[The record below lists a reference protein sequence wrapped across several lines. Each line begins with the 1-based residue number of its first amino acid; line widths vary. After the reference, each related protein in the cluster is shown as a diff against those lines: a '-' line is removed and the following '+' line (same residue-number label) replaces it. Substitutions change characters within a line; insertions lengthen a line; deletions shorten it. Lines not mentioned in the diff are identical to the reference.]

1 MTDQSSAEIIQTF
14 GIELRHLRSFIVVAE
29 EGNIGRAA
37 TRLNISQPP
46 LTRQIHQLE
55 EELGVQLLIRTPHGV
70 DLTAAGELF
79 MEEAR
84 TICSLVR
91 QASERTQR
99 AGEGKLGRLDI
110 AIFGSGILRDI
121 PKLLLNFRKHY
132 PDVHIALHTMRKSQ
146 QIEALRQ
153 RRINAGFNR
162 LLPSLPDIA
171 TELITTE
178 QLLLAIN
185 DSHPLAQADTIPLM
199 AIADIPLILFP
210 TGVLPN
216 FREKTL
222 KVCKDSG
229 FTPKI
234 AQEVGDAVTAIALVA
249 SGFGVAIVPESSSVL
264 TLPHVVY
271 KPLDNPPPGA
281 EVDLTCIYRANDP
294 SPVLKAFLEECRR
307 YRDQI
312 LPA

>member
-1 MTDQSSAEIIQTF
+1 MADKSGAEIIQTF

-37 TRLNISQPP
+37 IRLNISQPP

-55 EELGVQLLIRTPHGV
+55 EELGVQLLIRTPYGV
-70 DLTAAGELF
+70 ELTSAGELF

-84 TICSLVR
+84 NICSLVR
-91 QASERTQR
+91 QALERTQR
-99 AGEGKLGRLDI
+99 AGKGRLGRLDI

-121 PKLLLNFRKHY
+121 PKLLLNFRKQY
-132 PDVHIALHTMRKSQ
+132 PDVNVVLHNMAKGQ

-162 LLPSLPDIA
+162 LLPPLPDIA
-171 TELITTE
+171 SELITTE
-178 QLLLAIN
+178 QLLLAVN
-185 DSHPLAQADTIPLM
+185 DRHPLAQADAISLST
-199 AIADIPLILFP
+199 IADIPMILFP
-210 TGVLPN
+210 TGILPN

-222 KVCKDSG
+222 KLCKDSG
-229 FTPKI
+229 FTPQI
-234 AQEVGDAVTAIALVA
+234 AQEVGDAVNAIALVA
-249 SGFGVAIVPESSSVL
+249 GGFGVALVPESASAL

-281 EVDLTCIYRANDP
+281 EVDLTCIYRMNDQ
-294 SPVLKAFLEECRR
+294 SPVLAAFLEECRK
-307 YRDQI
+307 YRSQM
-312 LPA
+312 PE